1 MAGGMNPPEDGI
13 TPEASEKTKKQ
24 WQLNALIL
32 AGVFLLSYV
41 LPPAYKAFA
50 PVLFVI
56 PFIINVVKKIRQ
68 VGEKSD
74 NPSQDRTYSPPMP
87 DQIPSPEPYTYKPK
101 DPKDP
106 RRYKPIG

>member
-1 MAGGMNPPEDGI
+1 MNTSEGEVN
-13 TPEASEKTKKQ
+13 PEASEKNKKQ

-32 AGVFLLSYV
+32 AGVFLLSVV
-41 LPPAYKAFA
+41 LPPAYKILA
-50 PVLFVI
+50 PFLFVI
-56 PFIINVVKKIRQ
+56 PFIINVVNKIRQ
-68 VGEKSD
+68 VEEKSG
-74 NPSQDRTYSPPMP
+74 NSPQDQTHSPPMP